1 MSEKSV
7 YNAERTY
14 DYHLQHFGSNSLD
27 NNGLQI
33 RSTVHYYTS
42 YNNAFWNGGKII
54 FASFC
59 S

>member
-1 MSEKSV
+1 MSELSF

-14 DYHLQHFGSNSLD
+14 DYYLQHFGSNSLD

-42 YNNAFWNGGKII
+42 YNIAFWNGA
-54 FASFC
+54 FR
-59 S
+59 